1 MIHPFKKLGVSI
13 ILLVGTIGVYAQS
26 NSSPIL
32 LQQAIDS
39 AMTHNE
45 QIKQAIL
52 NTRIAGEQKKQTNAI
67 FLPAV
72 ELSHSALFS
81 NDPLNAF
88 GFKLQQGSV
97 GMADFD
103 PEKLNNPGLSKDFT
117 TQLQIM
123 QPIFN
128 MDAIYQRKAAS
139 KMKEMAQWSETR
151 LKEYIHFAVKKAY
164 MEIHLAYRAYEVLEK
179 AKQTALAMNERAKDM
194 YEQGLIQRA
203 DLLESEVHL
212 RKVENELTIAKSN
225 ISNRSDLLSSLMG
238 VPLNTIWEVSDFPL
252 EITQITAPAASVNS
266 RSDILAYKAGLA
278 GLKAKINSEKMTFVP
293 RINAFGSYNLHD
305 TKLFGVKSDSY
316 FAGIKLSWTIFNG
329 SRNIHKIK
337 ESKLEYARMDSKI
350 RETINQANL
359 EIGQNQRQLQ
369 DISTEIIQTQIMVEQ
384 ATESL
389 AILQDRYEQGLAVT
403 SDLLRVQAQLAQT
416 KMALEVALFK
426 KHLTAAYLL
435 FLSSNQ

>member
-1 MIHPFKKLGVSI
+1 MIHPFKKQGVSFM
-13 ILLVGTIGVYAQS
+13 LLVSTIGVYAQS
-26 NSSPIL
+26 NSTPIL

-39 AMTHNE
+39 AMSHNE

-52 NTRIAGEQKKQTNAI
+52 NTRIAGEQKKQTKAI
-67 FLPAV
+67 FLPV
-72 ELSHSALFS
+72 IELSHSALFS

-97 GMADFD
+97 GMADFN
-103 PEKLNNPGLSKDFT
+103 PEKLNNPGVSKDFT

-151 LKEYIHFAVKKAY
+151 LKEYIRFAVKKAY

-179 AKQTALAMNERAKDM
+179 AKQTALTMNERAKDM

-225 ISNRSDLLSSLMG
+225 INNSSDLLSSLMG
-238 VPLNTIWEVSDFPL
+238 VPLNTIWEVSGFPS
-252 EITQITAPAASVNS
+252 QIDQTASVTSVNS

-337 ESKLEYARMDSKI
+337 ESKLEYAKMDSKI
-350 RETINQANL
+350 RETVDQANL
-359 EIGQNQRQLQ
+359 EIAQNQRQLQ
-369 DISTEIIQTQIMVEQ
+369 DIATEIIQTQIMVEQ

-403 SDLLRVQAQLAQT
+403 SDLLRVQTQLAQT

-435 FLSSNQ
+435 FISSNQ

>member
-1 MIHPFKKLGVSI
+1 MIHPFKKLGVSFM
-13 ILLVGTIGVYAQS
+13 LLVGTIGVYAQS
-26 NSSPIL
+26 NSTPIL

-67 FLPAV
+67 FLPAI

-97 GMADFD
+97 GMADFN
-103 PEKLNNPGLSKDFT
+103 PEKLNSPGLSKDFT

-151 LKEYIHFAVKKAY
+151 LKEYIRFAVKKAY

-225 ISNRSDLLSSLMG
+225 ISNSSDLLSSLMG
-238 VPLNTIWEVSDFPL
+238 VPLNTIWEVSGFPS
-252 EITQITAPAASVNS
+252 EIDQTASVTSVNS

-337 ESKLEYARMDSKI
+337 ESKLEYAKMDSKI
-350 RETINQANL
+350 RETVDQANL
-359 EIGQNQRQLQ
+359 EIAQNQRQLQ
-369 DISTEIIQTQIMVEQ
+369 DIATEIIQTQIMVEQ

-403 SDLLRVQAQLAQT
+403 SDLLRVQTQLAQT

-435 FLSSNQ
+435 FISSNQ